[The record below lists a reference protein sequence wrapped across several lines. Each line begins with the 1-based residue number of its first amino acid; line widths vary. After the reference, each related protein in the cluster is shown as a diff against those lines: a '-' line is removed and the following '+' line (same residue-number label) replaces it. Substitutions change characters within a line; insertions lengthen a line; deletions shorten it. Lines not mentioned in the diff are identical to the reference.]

1 MAADYVTQITVAA
14 SYEDGVLV
22 LRPEGADGFEVKR
35 WIEGDELIWDFSS
48 IFVARLQRVEA

>member
-35 WIEGDELIWDFSS
+35 WIEGDELVWDFSS
-48 IFVARLQRVEA
+48 IFIARLQRV